1 MEHSAVSG
9 RAAPALMIDPA
20 RGGVLAAGGIMLA
33 VGITMTDTRL
43 DVAWSNGVH
52 LIVALIGFALVFGIA
67 MLSPLA
73 ERPLAYQAALSLS
86 GLALLVLALDRL
98 ARVFGVHSPFT
109 NTGTIMWMSAVF
121 TLVAALAALRFQ
133 SLACG
138 LLAGLG
144 TSAFVLSFVDKVF
157 NPSGVT
163 TFRWVLLLLA
173 LGFAAAAVVLR
184 ASPWSGYSVPA
195 VDVSG
200 FMLIGLGGTFV
211 VAQVIAPSTSR
222 ARSSPSSSW
231 GRSHCWAMGRYLES
245 AGRGSSASCRR
256 SSRSWSSPARSPTRR
271 SWAGRLSCSSV
282 PRRRSGSGW
291 RRAAAR
297 PEPHRRLPLRA
308 PRRPPQPPS
317 RRHRPSEGPRGAAPA
332 RRYLPAK
339 CRI

>member
-52 LIVALIGFALVFGIA
+52 LIVALVGFALVFGIA

-200 FMLIGLGGTFV
+200 FMIIGLGGTFV
-211 VAQVIAPSTSR
+211 VAQVIARINPLATGAATAHPGFGWKAILVLGSLALLGYGAISRERGPGFIGLVSTLITILVVASTKPNPSIVGWPLVLLLGAAAAFGLGLAPR
-222 ARSSPSSSW
+222 GRSS
-231 GRSHCWAMGRYLES
+231 
-245 AGRGSSASCRR
+245 
-256 SSRSWSSPARSPTRR
+256 
-271 SWAGRLSCSSV
+271 
-282 PRRRSGSGW
+282 
-291 RRAAAR
+291 
-297 PEPHRRLPLRA
+297 
-308 PRRPPQPPS
+308 
-317 RRHRPSEGPRGAAPA
+317 GAAPP
-332 RRYLPAK
+332 PAPPGPPPPTAATEPPPPTV
-339 CRI
+339 